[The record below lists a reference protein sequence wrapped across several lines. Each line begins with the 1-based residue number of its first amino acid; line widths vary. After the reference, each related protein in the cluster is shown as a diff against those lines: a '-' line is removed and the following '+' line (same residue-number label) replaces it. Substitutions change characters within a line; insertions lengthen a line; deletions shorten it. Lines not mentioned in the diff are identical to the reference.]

1 MDAFDKAV
9 EGVAEL
15 AEFVLVL
22 DAQAAGQVAF
32 TVGNVLHGA
41 GHDVQRLDQDT
52 DQHAQQGNDDGDR
65 DHRGHDRRGAEIV
78 EHGVGFVLVHRQ
90 ADVPVDRWQAFDGG
104 EGDNARI
111 AIDLDFGEVAAD
123 ARGVMWE
130 GLGEGLHHQGFVR
143 VHQDLAVG
151 ADQEGIA
158 HAVEVQG
165 LEVVDQGLQAQ
176 VAPHDTHAFTGFF
189 RGRGD
194 GNNGLAGC
202 RIDIGFGQGSHGA
215 VFSAFVPGANTRVEA
230 VRHFHV
236 RADGEAATGVTQV
249 GRHESRRQGFLFQ
262 QCGNLGVFGV
272 DGDVLG

>member
-1 MDAFDKAV
+1 MDAFDKTV

-52 DQHAQQGNDDGDR
+52 DQHAQQGDDDGDR

-111 AIDLDFGEVAAD
+111 AIDLDLGEVAAD
-123 ARGVMWE
+123 ARGIVWE
-130 GLGEGLHHQGFVR
+130 GLAEGLHYQGFVR

-158 HAVEVQG
+158 HAVEVQRVDD
-165 LEVVDQGLQAQ
+165 LDQGVEGEIA
-176 VAPHDTHAFTGFF
+176 ANHTGAA
-189 RGRGD
+189 GRG
-194 GNNGLAGC
+194 GNGDDQFAGGGV
-202 RIDIGFGQGSHGA
+202 DIG
-215 VFSAFVPGANTRVEA
+215 
-230 VRHFHV
+230 
-236 RADGEAATGVTQV
+236 
-249 GRHESRRQGFLFQ
+249 
-262 QCGNLGVFGV
+262 LG
-272 DGDVLG
+272 